1 MFHAA
6 FCQNTNIWV
15 CYKMR
20 TASGAMRAFYLFDV
34 ADTIDLKRL
43 RTVGGEGF
51 SPADLPLRRHTSPA
65 YLQFPTPPLVARLSA
80 VPADEFTAERRVKIF
95 DYGVISIR
103 LSIAYTGELAG
114 LIALSNA
121 LRASLSL
128 PALATRTC
136 REVLNEIADALDD
149 QHEPLIEDYFV
160 ARIETLEPPTP
171 ADEFLK
177 TERPQLAALALGE
190 SGMFSETE
198 IDEALRQRFSF
209 YSDDLTIIQWDSAV
223 IYDRGESAD
232 AIEDILEFANSQLV
246 ELRTYDLLLDRELDV
261 IYAANPGKT
270 PSLLGRGA
278 AEQAASLRYLI
289 VDVLELTD
297 RASNALKI
305 IGDAFYA
312 RIYRAAVQ
320 RLALADW
327 QQQLDRKLDSIG
339 DMYRFAN
346 DQARAGRDQFLEIV
360 VIVLIAIE
368 IVIGVLSL
376 HR

>member
-1 MFHAA
+1 
-6 FCQNTNIWV
+6 
-15 CYKMR
+15 MR
-20 TASGAMRAFYLFDV
+20 ITSAAMRAFYLFDV
-34 ADTIDLKRL
+34 ADTIDLRRL

-51 SPADLPLRRHTSPA
+51 TPADLPLRRHTSPA
-65 YLQFPTPPLVARLSA
+65 YLQFPTPPLTARLS
-80 VPADEFTAERRVKIF
+80 PAQVDEFTAERRVKIF

-103 LSIAYTGELAG
+103 LSIPYTGELAG
-114 LIALSNA
+114 LVALSNA
-121 LRASLSL
+121 LRTNLAL
-128 PALATRTC
+128 PALATKTC
-136 REVLNEIADALDD
+136 REVLDEIADALDD

-160 ARIETLEPPTP
+160 ARIEALNPSTP
-171 ADEFLK
+171 ADTLLE
-177 TERPQLAALALGE
+177 TERSAFAALALGE
-190 SGMFSETE
+190 SGAFSDTE
-198 IDEALRQRFSF
+198 LEEALRQRFSF
-209 YSDDLTIIQWDSAV
+209 YADDLTIVQWDAAV
-223 IYDRGESAD
+223 VYDRGESAD

-246 ELRTYDLLLDRELDV
+246 ELRTYDSLLDRELDV
-261 IYAANPGKT
+261 IYAANPAKT

-312 RIYRAAVQ
+312 RIYRAAAQ

-327 QQQLDRKLDSIG
+327 QHQIDRKLQSIG

-346 DQARAGRDQFLEIV
+346 DQARVGRDQFLEIV

-368 IVIGVLSL
+368 IAIGLLSL
-376 HR
+376 HH